1 MNKLEISFDS
11 IEKYTKISGN
21 IDAIKI
27 SGYGRS
33 NFAIGKFVLK
43 KIGVINMFVT
53 SSKNMFYLK
62 TTGGNYGI
70 SPEKQETFEHM
81 LKSKGIICNEWIS
94 EKATSVKIYKDNQFK
109 IPFFFVSII
118 IIIIIL
124 LPLLLYINHKLPSAM
139 PLSFDA
145 TFKPRIMG
153 TNKEFVFRQMAY
165 GAFNMMI
172 LLCMYFAAY
181 INAKYIKKLAYV
193 YIYISLI
200 ISVAF
205 LFIQF
210 RILAFFM

>member
-1 MNKLEISFDS
+1 MEHFRPINRSIGCIYITLVTILFNVAVIFASIYFNDYILNVFLRIFLVAFNIYQLYYIILSYTISYAYDNKFIYIISFFGMNKLEISFDS

-109 IPFFFVSII
+109 IPFF
-118 IIIIIL
+118 
-124 LPLLLYINHKLPSAM
+124 
-139 PLSFDA
+139 
-145 TFKPRIMG
+145 
-153 TNKEFVFRQMAY
+153 
-165 GAFNMMI
+165 
-172 LLCMYFAAY
+172 LC
-181 INAKYIKKLAYV
+181 
-193 YIYISLI
+193 
-200 ISVAF
+200 
-205 LFIQF
+205 Q
-210 RILAFFM
+210 